1 MFRFGVTEVPNL
13 EPLSALYFTASSTSI
28 DPSRPPDQYLLSDMV
43 WSRDCV
49 WKGGGNQLVG
59 AEVGAGDA
67 LGVF

>member
-1 MFRFGVTEVPNL
+1 MTGVPNL

-28 DPSRPPDQYLLSDMV
+28 DLSRLPDQYLLSEMV

-49 WKGGGNQLVG
+49 WKGGGNQLL
-59 AEVGAGDA
+59 GAGVGVCDA